1 MKEFTYQIEDPNGMH
16 ARPAGQLANFAK
28 GFESRIRVR
37 FGEKEADA
45 KRLLSLM
52 SLGAVHGASLV
63 FSIEGDDEEGAATA
77 LEAFCKNGFSA
88 SGVRN

>member
-1 MKEFTYQIEDPNGMH
+1 MKEFTYQVKDPNGMH

-28 GFESRIRVR
+28 GFEESIRVR
-37 FGEKEADA
+37 HGEKEADA

-52 SLGAVHGASLV
+52 SLGAVHGAMLT
-63 FSIEGDDEEGAATA
+63 FSVEGENEERTAAA

-88 SGVRN
+88 IGVLD